1 MKIKWFA
8 SLAFLILLET
18 SKTESQDARVKL
30 CGREFIRMV
39 VTSCGS
45 SRLKRNV
52 LDSDFQFANPD
63 SRFAFFRHSCYP
75 FIYLLFTLYVFTLFC
90 ILIHLLIFLPSALF
104 QGTNKTGWTEISLH
118 TRNGPQLL
126 RTSSGKSTTPLR
138 AWQSIQP
145 PTSTRA
151 HQQSFWNTPPLC
163 RISACPPGPVA
174 MSGQRASA
182 VLLDVPWVNW
192 FSTAKLT
199 PDLRYR

>member
-1 MKIKWFA
+1 MNIKWFA
-8 SLAFLILLET
+8 SLALLSLLET
-18 SKTESQDARVKL
+18 SKTESQDVRVKL

-52 LDSDFQFANPD
+52 LDSDLHFANHH
-63 SRFAFFRHSCYP
+63 SRFASFRHWCYP
-75 FIYLLFTLYVFTLFC
+75 FIYLLYMYVNTSPHFDT
-90 ILIHLLIFLPSALF
+90 PSALF
-104 QGTNKTGWTEISLH
+104 QGTYKTGWTEISLH
-118 TRNGPQLL
+118 TRKGAWLL
-126 RTSSGKSTTPLR
+126 RTSSPLR

-151 HQQSFWNTPPLC
+151 HQHAPPLC
-163 RISACPPGPVA
+163 RISACPPGPVV

-199 PDLRYR
+199 PEVLGQI